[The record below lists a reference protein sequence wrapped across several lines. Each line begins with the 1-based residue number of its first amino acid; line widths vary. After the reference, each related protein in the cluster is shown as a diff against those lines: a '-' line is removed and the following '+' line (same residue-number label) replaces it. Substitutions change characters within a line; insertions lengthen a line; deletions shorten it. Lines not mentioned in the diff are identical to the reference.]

1 MKICMTLSCSFPG
14 ETGTPLH
21 AMGVVRQLEKAG
33 IDIFVVQFKGRDG
46 VHIIKD
52 SFEGIPVYRIPFPLW
67 GLDLVRLLRKEK
79 PDIIHCQHVSAAI
92 TSFLPAKI
100 LKIPHIYEAH
110 SFWVAETEMLGHKKG
125 IFFYRDKIGEDYIL
139 RHGDKIIVMSETMRQ
154 EFIKRG
160 APEEKLHLIYP
171 STDLEQFSERNVKSV
186 EIEGVTDDDLVVLY
200 TGNFWPWQGV
210 DILLDAIHYV
220 VTKIPNVRF
229 VIIGGKENEIDDKK
243 EKIGKY
249 RNNVVFTGRQ
259 PYELMPSFMTK
270 ADVLVIPRPES
281 QVNWT
286 TPRKMGEY
294 LAMGKAVVATD
305 VGDHKRI
312 LVDNKCGIVTEPNP
326 RSFAEGL
333 IKVLKDDELRMKLGG
348 NARNVAYDFFNW
360 NRAIEKTMNIYETL
374 IKQ

>member
-1 MKICMTLSCSFPG
+1 MTLSCSFPG

-21 AMGVVRQLEKAG
+21 AMGIVRQLKKAG
-33 IDIFVVQFKGRDG
+33 VDIFVVQFKGRAG
-46 VHIIKD
+46 IHITND
-52 SFEGIPVYRIPFPLW
+52 LFEGIPVYHIPFPL
-67 GLDLVRLLRKEK
+67 GELYLIKLLMSEK
-79 PDIIHCQHVSAAI
+79 PDIVHCQHVSAAI

-100 LKIPHIYEAH
+100 LKMPHVYEAH

-125 IFFYRDKIGEDYIL
+125 IFFYRNKIGEEYIL

-186 EIEGVTDDDLVVLY
+186 EIEGVTDDDLVVIY

-210 DILLDAIHYV
+210 DILLDAIPYV
-220 VTKIPNVRF
+220 VTEIPNVKF

-249 RNNVVFTGRQ
+249 RDNVIFIGRQ
-259 PYELMPSFMTK
+259 PYEIMPSFMTK
-270 ADVLVIPRPES
+270 ADILVIPRPES

-294 LAMGKAVVATD
+294 LAMGKAIVATD

-312 LVDNKCGIVTEPNP
+312 LVDNDCGVVTEPNAK
-326 RSFAEGL
+326 RFAEGL
-333 IKVLKDDELRMKLGG
+333 IEVLKDEELRKRLGS
-348 NARNVAYDFFNW
+348 NARNVAYKLFNW
-360 NRAIEKTMNIYETL
+360 DRAVEKTMNIYKSL
-374 IKQ
+374 VS